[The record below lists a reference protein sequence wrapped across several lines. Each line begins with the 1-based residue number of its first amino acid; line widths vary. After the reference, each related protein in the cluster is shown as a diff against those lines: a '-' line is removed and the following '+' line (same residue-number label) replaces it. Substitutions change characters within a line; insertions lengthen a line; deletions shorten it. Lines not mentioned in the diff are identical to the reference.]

1 MSSTAI
7 ASPEPDLSTPDR
19 VLRVRGGNRLE
30 GRVNIGGAKNAALKA
45 MAAALLTSDDVLLYN
60 MPMISDVFAMA
71 DLLRVF
77 GAEVEILPELQRV
90 NIRAARITQTFAPA
104 EHFKATR
111 ASVVVAGPMLARA
124 GEISFADP
132 GGDQIGT
139 RPIDMHLAGFRNLG
153 AEVVVDGSTI
163 VARAA
168 MLTGGRI
175 YLDYPTHTGT
185 ENLMMAACVAQGTTT
200 IANASA
206 EPEVVWLGELLNRM
220 GARIAGLG
228 TPYLTI
234 EGVGELHGTS
244 MICIPDRLEAGTFA
258 IGAVLTRGEVVLEG
272 VIESHMLPLTAK
284 LRQIGAK
291 VWFDEHRMLLRPAAE
306 LHAVKVQTLPFPGFP
321 TDLQA
326 TLLPLLTQCNGTSE
340 LQERVY
346 ENRLGYVGA
355 LVKMGAAITLPH
367 LDADGSPRFPTALVQ
382 GPTPLHG
389 AAVAA
394 LDIRAGVSLVLAG
407 LVAEG
412 ETVISEVHHIDRGY
426 ADFVM
431 KLTDLGADLEDTQ
444 PQRIGE

>member
-1 MSSTAI
+1 MSSTVI
-7 ASPEPDLSTPDR
+7 APPESDPSTPER
-19 VLRVRGGNRLE
+19 VLRVRGGHRLA
-30 GRVNIGGAKNAALKA
+30 GRVTIGGAKNAALKA
-45 MAAALLTSDDVLLYN
+45 MAASLLTADEVLLYN

-77 GAEVEILPELQRV
+77 GAEVEILPEHKRV
-90 NIRAARITQTFAPA
+90 NIRAATITQTFAP
-104 EHFKATR
+104 EKHFKATR

-132 GGDQIGT
+132 GGDKIGT
-139 RPIDMHLAGFRNLG
+139 RPIDMHLEGFRRLG
-153 AEVVVDGSTI
+153 AEVTAEGETV

-168 MLTGGRI
+168 MLTGDRI

-185 ENLMMAACVAQGTTT
+185 ENLMMAACVAQGTTI

-206 EPEVVWLGELLNRM
+206 EPEIIWLGEMLNRM
-220 GARIAGLG
+220 GARISGLG

-234 EGVGELHGTS
+234 EGVGALHGTS
-244 MICIPDRLEAGTFA
+244 MVCIPDRLEAGTFA
-258 IGAVLTRGEVVLEG
+258 IGSVITGGEVVLEG
-272 VIESHMLPLTAK
+272 VIEAHMLPLTAK

-291 VWFDEHRMLLRPAAE
+291 VWFDDHRMLLQPAGE
-306 LHAVKVQTLPFPGFP
+306 LHSVKVQTLPFPGFP

-346 ENRLGYVGA
+346 ENRLAYVES
-355 LVKMGAAITLPH
+355 LNEMGAQISLPH
-367 LDADGSPRFPTALVQ
+367 LAGDGVPRFPTAIVP
-382 GPTPLHG
+382 GPTPLRG
-389 AAVAA
+389 AAVTA

-426 ADFVM
+426 TDFVS
-431 KLTDLGADLEDTQ
+431 KLTSLGADLEDTM
-444 PQRIGE
+444 PTAIGG